1 MTAYP
6 VTYSMIVDCAGVGR
20 HN

>member
-1 MTAYP
+1 
-6 VTYSMIVDCAGVGR
+6 MIVDCAEVGR